1 MNDLQRF
8 QAAYV
13 SLLQLPQGVTRFRL
27 QHSLIILR
35 DRIAVL
41 SGMTE
46 EEVQNL
52 HEDLARKTSV
62 SIDPKE
68 AKR

>member
-13 SLLQLPQGVTRFRL
+13 AMLQLPQGVTRFRL
-27 QHSLIILR
+27 QHALIVLR

-52 HEDLARKTSV
+52 HEELARKTSV
-62 SIDPKE
+62 SVDPKGDQ
-68 AKR
+68 R